1 MVHFINLMT
10 QYPWN
15 IDKDTDNNNW
25 HQHLKHFSK
34 IKRKLKLIVTVV
46 EDGSKESVGQT
57 SQKDHGRQ
65 DISLWKSYD
74 ISKINSV
81 SSRSELVTSFRG
93 HIKLLNHKDWVLK
106 DICRLLNDTWKSMLI
121 KYWHEQTTIY
131 LISMYLASEKL
142 TGQLEDL
149 FWAKSNLWAFL
160 LHLAAYFLILG
171 LFPNLAGDDLGWKF
185 HCFNM

>member
-93 HIKLLNHKDWVLK
+93 HIKLFIKIVLK
-106 DICRLLNDTWKSMLI
+106 DIYRLLMKC
-121 KYWHEQTTIY
+121 WHLQKTITP
-131 LISMYLASEKL
+131 ISMYLASEKL

-149 FWAKSNLWAFL
+149 FWTNSNLQVFL
-160 LHLAAYFLILG
+160 FHLAASVLILS
-171 LFPNLAGDDLGWKF
+171 LAQNLAGDDLTIHNYK
-185 HCFNM
+185 